1 MRCPHCSSVD
11 DKVIDSRGA
20 DDGSAIRRRRECL
33 TCGRRFTTFE
43 RVEEVPLVVVKR
55 SGAVVPF
62 DRSRIVDG
70 IKSAAKN
77 RPVSE
82 EQMEAL
88 AFEVEEQARLVTGE
102 ITTES
107 IGLSVLE
114 GLRQLDDVA
123 YVRFAS
129 VYKGFDDAGDFLA
142 EVRALTKES
151 EPKAPRRVGE

>member
-1 MRCPHCSSVD
+1 VRCPHCAADD

-20 DDGSAIRRRRECL
+20 EDSSAIRRRRECL
-33 TCGRRFTTFE
+33 SCGRRFTTFE

-62 DRSRIVDG
+62 DRGRIVAG
-70 IKSAAKN
+70 IRSAAKN
-77 RPVSE
+77 RPISE
-82 EQMEAL
+82 DQMEAL
-88 AFEVEEQARLVTGE
+88 AFEVEEQSRLVSSDVSTA
-102 ITTES
+102 S
-107 IGLSVLE
+107 IGLAVLD
-114 GLRQLDDVA
+114 GLRQLDEVA

-129 VYKGFDDAGDFLA
+129 VYKGFDDADDFLA